1 MVPAFCFLYDYCY
14 FRISKQTCNMK
25 FKPVL
30 TAIALLCIC
39 TALSAV
45 PAKRGILRLAQPD
58 GSVLRVRIIGDE
70 FSHIIRT
77 EDGATL
83 KLGPDGFYKYGVI
96 GPNGKLTA
104 TEYNAGKEVP
114 GQVLQESRAVPL
126 SFVTRTGRE
135 NRQRLAMRA
144 KSALRYEEEA
154 QEEKGDTQDDNG
166 DDIKKVLVLPVQF
179 QDLIFTKQR
188 SDFETLMA
196 KALGYYQD
204 QLEGKYQ
211 IAFDV
216 AGIVTVSKGYAYYGE
231 DGDDGLDLRPA
242 EAVQEAVAELDPDV
256 DFSSYD
262 FLYMFYAGGSPGDG
276 GADDDHIWPHRMS
289 DVSIR
294 TQEKTFSSYA
304 CSSEMMVSN
313 STGRLIFTGIGMF
326 CHEFG
331 HELGLKDMY
340 DTDYEQSGG
349 SAEGLWHTTSIM
361 DGGCYN
367 NNSNTPP
374 CLNAIEL
381 DQLGIVEPETLAIG
395 DYVLQPVSEQKRFLR
410 MDTDNPGEYFLFECR
425 AATGWDQYMGTLDGL
440 SGSGL
445 LIYHVDRSQND
456 AGYSQIQDR
465 NLTASQRWIFNEV
478 NNNPSYQCADL
489 LEAYPLATTITE
501 IFYPYYNLDEF
512 SSKSLQPFRFRDG
525 QASPLSLLNI
535 KKSGN
540 NVTFTV
546 AGPIVLDTQG
556 VHQDAFILNWH
567 TDLDAFKDTP
577 AQLVLNTPEGS
588 LTYTVEPYESG
599 KYAFTFENLLPR
611 TKYTYSLS
619 YDVDAEVDSSVSSSF
634 TTKAYNGMPYI
645 YLNDTYRTI
654 SGYFT
659 AESLLPLRVYNV
671 PNATSVIWTLDG
683 APIQCGPDGY
693 YHMRKGGLLKAV
705 VNYED
710 GSRDIITKQ
719 TSYK

>member
-1 MVPAFCFLYDYCY
+1 
-14 FRISKQTCNMK
+14 MK

-45 PAKRGILRLAQPD
+45 PAKRGVLRLAQPD
-58 GSVLRVRIIGDE
+58 GSVLRVRITGDE
-70 FSHIIRT
+70 FSHIVRT
-77 EDGATL
+77 EDGAAL

-96 GPNGKLTA
+96 GRNGKLAA
-104 TEYNAGKEVP
+104 TEYTAGREVP
-114 GQVLQESRAVPL
+114 EQVLRESRAVPM
-126 SFVTRTGRE
+126 SIVSRTGRE

-144 KSALRYEEEA
+144 KSALRSESGEEP
-154 QEEKGDTQDDNG
+154 EKSDNT
-166 DDIKKVLVLPVQF
+166 IRVLVLPVQF
-179 QDLIFTKQR
+179 QDLSFTRQR
-188 SDFETLMA
+188 SDFETLMS
-196 KALGYYQD
+196 KALGYFQD

-216 AGIVTVSKGYAYYGE
+216 AGIVTASKGYAYYGE

-242 EAVQEAVAELDPDV
+242 EAVQEAVTELDPDV
-256 DFSSYD
+256 DFSIYD

-289 DVSIR
+289 DISIR
-294 TQEKTFSSYA
+294 SQEKTFGSYA
-304 CSSEMMVSN
+304 CSSEMMVSE

-395 DYVLQPVSEQKRFLR
+395 DYVLQPISEQKRFLR
-410 MDTDNPGEYFLFECR
+410 MDTDTPGEYFLFECR

-456 AGYSQIQDR
+456 AGYSQVLDR
-465 NLTASQRWIFNEV
+465 NLTASQRWTFNEV
-478 NNNPSYQCADL
+478 NNNPQYQCADL

-512 SSKSLQPFRFRDG
+512 SAKSLQPFRFRDG
-525 QASPLSLLNI
+525 QPSPLSLLNI

-567 TDLDAFKDTP
+567 TDLDAFKDSP
-577 AQLVLNTPEGS
+577 AQLVLHTPEGS
-588 LTYTVEPYESG
+588 MTYTVQPYESG

-611 TKYTYSLS
+611 TRYTYSLS
-619 YDVDAEVDSSVSSSF
+619 YDVDTEVDSSISSSF
-634 TTKAYNGMPYI
+634 TTKAYNGLPYI

-683 APIQCGPDGY
+683 TPIQCGPDGY

>member
-1 MVPAFCFLYDYCY
+1 
-14 FRISKQTCNMK
+14 MK

-96 GPNGKLTA
+96 GQNGKLTA
-104 TEYNAGKEVP
+104 TEYTAGKEVP

-154 QEEKGDTQDDNG
+154 QEEKGDTQEDDG
-166 DDIKKVLVLPVQF
+166 DAIKKVLVLPVQF
-179 QDLIFTKQR
+179 QDLNFTKQR

-196 KALGYYQD
+196 KAMGYYQD
-204 QLEGKYQ
+204 QLQGKYQ

-294 TQEKTFSSYA
+294 TQEKTFNSYA

-395 DYVLQPVSEQKRFLR
+395 DYVLQPISEQKRFLR

-501 IFYPYYNLDEF
+501 IFYPY
-512 SSKSLQPFRFRDG
+512 
-525 QASPLSLLNI
+525 
-535 KKSGN
+535 
-540 NVTFTV
+540 
-546 AGPIVLDTQG
+546 
-556 VHQDAFILNWH
+556 
-567 TDLDAFKDTP
+567 
-577 AQLVLNTPEGS
+577 
-588 LTYTVEPYESG
+588 
-599 KYAFTFENLLPR
+599 
-611 TKYTYSLS
+611 
-619 YDVDAEVDSSVSSSF
+619 
-634 TTKAYNGMPYI
+634 
-645 YLNDTYRTI
+645 
-654 SGYFT
+654 
-659 AESLLPLRVYNV
+659 
-671 PNATSVIWTLDG
+671 
-683 APIQCGPDGY
+683 
-693 YHMRKGGLLKAV
+693 
-705 VNYED
+705 
-710 GSRDIITKQ
+710 
-719 TSYK
+719 

>member
-14 FRISKQTCNMK
+14 FRISKQACNMK

-30 TAIALLCIC
+30 TVIALLCIC

-96 GPNGKLTA
+96 GPNGKLSA
-104 TEYNAGKEVP
+104 TEYTAGKDVP

-126 SFVTRTGRE
+126 GYVTRTGRE

-179 QDLIFTKQR
+179 QDLIFSKQR

-196 KALGYYQD
+196 KAMGYYQD
-204 QLEGKYQ
+204 QLQGKYQ

-242 EAVQEAVAELDPDV
+242 EAVQEAVEELDPDV

-294 TQEKTFSSYA
+294 TQEKTFGSYA
-304 CSSEMMVSN
+304 CSSEMMVSE

-395 DYVLQPVSEQKRFLR
+395 DYVLQPISEQKRFLR

-512 SSKSLQPFRFRDG
+512 SAKSLQPFRFRDG
-525 QASPLSLLNI
+525 QASPLSLMNI

-540 NVTFTV
+540 NVSFTV
-546 AGPIVLDTQG
+546 AGPIVLDAQG

-577 AQLVLNTPEGS
+577 ALLVLNTPEGP
-588 LTYTVEPYESG
+588 LTYTVQPYESG